1 MRPTLLACLFTCLVP
16 SAAAAVVDAGS
27 DALPTTGYHTY
38 AKGRHVGLPR
48 RGILGWRKG
57 CLDVAVANC
66 RRSGTCHLL
75 DLYEFGVF
83 TGRALKGMAS
93 YLRAPPGGGPA
104 VPIDT
109 MWGFDSFQ
117 GIPSEE
123 SDSAAGA
130 KYAGAAT
137 YEKMVRGD
145 WRAGSYNAA
154 DALQVYSFSALI
166 QKLRTYIG
174 LNRTGIAGKATPLQN
189 VRFIRGFFNES
200 LTPSLALSLGMRP
213 ALFVDLDVDIFSS
226 TVQASTWLIQSRLL
240 QRGAV
245 VGYDDWMGDASNA
258 STISFSGQSRSH
270 FEVLEPLLKARGLR
284 ARRIDNPYPNACFEL
299 VPAEQ

>member
-1 MRPTLLACLFTCLVP
+1 MPKLCDILLVRRAVVNTLPRTHERSMRPTLLACLFTCLVP

-123 SDSAAGA
+123 SDSAACDRHVACERFVQVMQPFYDGA
-130 KYAGAAT
+130 LPQLEELTRATSAMGEAQGKMKTFFSEESKASVDEAYSRWASFLNQLDQAAANINDD
-137 YEKMVRGD
+137 R
-145 WRAGSYNAA
+145 R
-154 DALQVYSFSALI
+154 
-166 QKLRTYIG
+166 
-174 LNRTGIAGKATPLQN
+174 KAEA
-189 VRFIRGFFNES
+189 R
-200 LTPSLALSLGMRP
+200 
-213 ALFVDLDVDIFSS
+213 
-226 TVQASTWLIQSRLL
+226 
-240 QRGAV
+240 
-245 VGYDDWMGDASNA
+245 
-258 STISFSGQSRSH
+258 
-270 FEVLEPLLKARGLR
+270 KAK
-284 ARRIDNPYPNACFEL
+284 
-299 VPAEQ
+299 